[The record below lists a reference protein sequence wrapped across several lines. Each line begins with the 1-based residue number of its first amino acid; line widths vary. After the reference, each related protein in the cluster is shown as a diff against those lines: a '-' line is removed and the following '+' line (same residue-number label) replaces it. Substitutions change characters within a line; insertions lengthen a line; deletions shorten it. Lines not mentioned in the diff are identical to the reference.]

1 MVSKDRIGK
10 KKYLNKIIFV
20 NFKLLANTLLKADLM
35 LEVIYSS
42 QLLCDAEES
51 MGGVLLMQIRL
62 PYS

>member
-51 MGGVLLMQIRL
+51 MGDVLLMQIRL